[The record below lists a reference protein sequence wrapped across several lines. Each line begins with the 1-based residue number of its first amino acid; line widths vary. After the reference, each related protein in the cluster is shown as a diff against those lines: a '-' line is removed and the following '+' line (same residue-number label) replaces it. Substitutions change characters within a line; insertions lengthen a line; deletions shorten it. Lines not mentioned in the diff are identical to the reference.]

1 MALALIIALP
11 FLGIF
16 LPLLLERFGRSA
28 CAFGAGLAPLTALI
42 LLLTKRAD
50 VFAGQTEII
59 HYEWLPQLGLNL
71 SLRLDGLGFLFAL
84 LILGIGLLVIG
95 FMGHSRLYNAV
106 IGGTSDRLVDHSP
119 CAVLVVK

>member
-16 LPLLLERFGRSA
+16 LPLLLERFGLSA
-28 CAFGAGLAPLTALI
+28 CVFGACLAPLTDMI

-59 HYEWLPQLGLNL
+59 HYEGLPLLGLNL
-71 SLRLDGLGFLFAL
+71 SLRLDGLGFFFAR
-84 LILGIGLLVIG
+84 LIRGIGIMVIL
-95 FMGHSRLYNAV
+95 SAV
-106 IGGTSDRLVDHSP
+106 YYLS
-119 CAVLVVK
+119 